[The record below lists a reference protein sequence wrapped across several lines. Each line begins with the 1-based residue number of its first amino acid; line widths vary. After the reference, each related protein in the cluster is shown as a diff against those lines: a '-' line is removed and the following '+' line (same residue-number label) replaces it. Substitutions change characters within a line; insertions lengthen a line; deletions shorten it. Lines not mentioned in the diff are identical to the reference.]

1 MSFGHHR
8 RDPDLQGA
16 NLPELSD
23 AMCLAAIVL
32 FGSFWIFLVCVK
44 LKVSSNLRLL
54 FARHDWLLEYAL
66 LRILS
71 Q

>member
-1 MSFGHHR
+1 MVLYPCGHFMLCRWCAQMVSDCPVLSFGHHR

-32 FGSFWIFLVCVK
+32 FGSFWYV
-44 LKVSSNLRLL
+44 
-54 FARHDWLLEYAL
+54 
-66 LRILS
+66 LS
-71 Q
+71 